1 MQRPST
7 DFSSELRL
15 PLQWAAGALA
25 VFGWF
30 LAVTVD
36 PRLDS
41 SSQLRLVLIGT
52 LIFATAIIAWRL
64 DSRNRR
70 TSHWLVIGLS
80 IGAVLLVH
88 QQWQFPGFLALLGIP
103 AALAA
108 PLISVQAMWAVAATE
123 SLLLAAGFVLD
134 LTTLGKYSLPSPAFG
149 RSQPSSSRLS
159 DRFTASPLGIG
170 TSSSGSRNSLNKRA
184 TKKFSWSR
192 LWMTW
197 CRRTSN

>member
-134 LTTLGKYSLPSPAFG
+134 LTTLGEI
-149 RSQPSSSRLS
+149 
-159 DRFTASPLGIG
+159 FTALAGI
-170 TSSSGSRNSLNKRA
+170 
-184 TKKFSWSR
+184 WSIAAIVFAIIGPVHR
-192 LWMTW
+192 LTAWNW
-197 CRRTSN
+197 DFFQRVQEQLEQARDQKVQLEQAL